1 MPANRLLLITL
12 TCLVALSGCGK
23 SPQEKAIEKSIE
35 ASTGSPA
42 SVKMSENGIEIKTSK
57 GEIKAAS
64 GGDVEIPAGFPKD
77 IYVYKGAKVL
87 SSMTMPGG
95 QMLTLETAD
104 PLARVAEAYQKEM
117 TGAGWKQ
124 EMAMD
129 NGDSRMYS
137 YAMDKQRAQVTL
149 NADSDNAHTTITL
162 MAGSEE

>member
-1 MPANRLLLITL
+1 MPVNRLLPIAL

-23 SPQEKAIEKSIE
+23 STQEKVIEKSIE
-35 ASTGSPA
+35 SNTGSPA
-42 SVKMSENGIEIKTSK
+42 SVKMSDDGISIKTGQ
-57 GEIKAAS
+57 GELATGSAAQ
-64 GGDVEIPAGFPKD
+64 IPADFPKD

-117 TGAGWKQ
+117 TAAGWKQ

-129 NGDSRMYS
+129 NGDSRMLS
-137 YAMDKQRAQVTL
+137 YARDKLHAQVTI
-149 NADSDNAHTTITL
+149 NTDSDSAQTTITV

>member
-1 MPANRLLLITL
+1 MSVNRLLPIVL

-35 ASTGSPA
+35 ENTGSPA
-42 SVKMSENGIEIKTSK
+42 SVKMSDDGVSIRTSK
-57 GEIKAAS
+57 GELATGSAAQ
-64 GGDVEIPAGFPKD
+64 IPAGFPKD

-117 TGAGWKQ
+117 TAAGWKQ
-124 EMAMD
+124 VMAMD
-129 NGDSRMYS
+129 NGDSRMLS
-137 YAMDKQRAQVTL
+137 YARDKLSAQVTIS
-149 NADSDNAHTTITL
+149 AGSDAQTTITV